1 MMFDKYIEKQH
12 QDIEFLKSVATELQE
27 QSAEL
32 KEENDRYDEEQIE
45 EMYKYYSKGENNDEH
60 NDEHI

>member
-1 MMFDKYIEKQH
+1 MFDKYIEKQH

-45 EMYKYYSKGENNDEH
+45 EMCKYYSKGENNDEH